1 MIYIILK
8 WRKLT
13 EDTPDVPIF
22 ASSKEEYLEKPRVW
36 TKEKVN
42 FVVIILNPPG
52 QNSLSLW
59 NSTWSKYYIILPCIT
74 YLTSNDLIF
83 SPETNKNYVLI
94 IVTLTG
100 LNKLQFNLTSL
111 YFGNRRKQPI
121 RLINNLRG
129 LFVAWQ
135 ASTGN
140 RNERLCCFDKHIKKI
155 RKH

>member
-1 MIYIILK
+1 MDQRKGKFCCYHFKPSRTELTIPVKFNLIKIL
-8 WRKLT
+8 
-13 EDTPDVPIF
+13 
-22 ASSKEEYLEKPRVW
+22 
-36 TKEKVN
+36 
-42 FVVIILNPPG
+42 
-52 QNSLSLW
+52 
-59 NSTWSKYYIILPCIT
+59 YYTCIT

-155 RKH
+155 RKHQETGLPVGEGRTLSLLSILDIRSFYLKGLT